1 MFQQVSLATAKR
13 MVSDQIIRENQI
25 TIYTYG
31 LELVFSSL
39 AGILALVFVSF
50 LGGKPFWWLPYLV
63 GFIPLR
69 LTGGGYHA
77 GSHRNCIALFTV
89 FYTINL
95 SFFSFFI
102 IPKGTWAIICTVN
115 VLILYVFSPV
125 EAKNKPLHVVKRK
138 KNRKRSLLLGMLN
151 LSVAVS
157 LLILQ
162 SSIPS
167 WLILYFAGS
176 TMACVSI
183 MLAVVINSFR
193 KERQS

>member
-1 MFQQVSLATAKR
+1 MFRQISLATAKR
-13 MVSDQIIRENQI
+13 MVSDQIICENQLA
-25 TIYTYG
+25 IYEYG
-31 LELVFSSL
+31 LELVFSSA
-39 AGILALVFVSF
+39 AGIIALILVSL

-77 GSHRNCIALFTV
+77 GSHRNCIALFTT
-89 FYTINL
+89 FYAINL

-102 IPKGTWAIICTVN
+102 IPKETWIVICTVS
-115 VLILYVFSPV
+115 LFILFIFSPA
-125 EAKNKPLHVVKRK
+125 EAKNKPLYAVKRK
-138 KNRKRSLLLGMLN
+138 KNRKRSLQFGMIN

-157 LLILQ
+157 LSILQ
-162 SSIPS
+162 NGIPS
-167 WLILYFAGS
+167 WLTLYFAGS
-176 TMACVSI
+176 TMASVSI